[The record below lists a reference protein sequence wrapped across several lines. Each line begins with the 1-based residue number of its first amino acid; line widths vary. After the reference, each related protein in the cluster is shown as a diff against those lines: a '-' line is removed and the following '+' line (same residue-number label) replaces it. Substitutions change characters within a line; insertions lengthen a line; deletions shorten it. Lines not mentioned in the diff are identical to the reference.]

1 MGLCSAILELWRAE
15 YRKHAAVKGGPHGLW
30 DRRGGGDVRGICLLH
45 AQLQSVRNGCVKAF
59 DSLARCQH
67 AVCSSVV
74 LHPTPA
80 LCSVG
85 FDLCLLH
92 KYDEEE
98 DLQAAQDIKPFC
110 SQITHVVS
118 YTTALA
124 SVSSCCWMLTRLPPR
139 LWLA

>member
-15 YRKHAAVKGGPHGLW
+15 CRKHSSQGGPAWAVGPPG
-30 DRRGGGDVRGICLLH
+30 RRECEGHLPPPCTITIRAKRMCQGFREFGTMSACSLQFSCFTPNTGTVQRGVR
-45 AQLQSVRNGCVKAF
+45 
-59 DSLARCQH
+59 
-67 AVCSSVV
+67 
-74 LHPTPA
+74 
-80 LCSVG
+80 
-85 FDLCLLH
+85 LCLLH

-110 SQITHVVS
+110 AQITHVVS
-118 YTTALA
+118 YTAALA